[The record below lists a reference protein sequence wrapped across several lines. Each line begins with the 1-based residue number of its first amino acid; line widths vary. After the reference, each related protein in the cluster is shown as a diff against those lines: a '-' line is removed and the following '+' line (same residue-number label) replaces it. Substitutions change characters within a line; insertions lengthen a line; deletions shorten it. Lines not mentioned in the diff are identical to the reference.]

1 MFGFKIKP
9 VGYGIGQNIYIIDG
23 ISCEKKSNK
32 KVLVIYKMCIHLN
45 QDTYIREAQ
54 AWVIKFITVWI
65 TASAL

>member
-54 AWVIKFITVWI
+54 A
-65 TASAL
+65 